1 MKLGLVSAIYDD
13 VDYEKLIDLVADA
26 GLECVEVA
34 CWPVEKAE
42 RRYAGVSHINVE
54 KVLSILLSYPGLC
67 KEEKNRNFF
76 FGLLPEYY
84 GWRY

>member
-54 KVLSILLSYPGLC
+54 QYSGYSKGKGESRRRSQSHV
-67 KEEKNRNFF
+67 
-76 FGLLPEYY
+76 
-84 GWRY
+84 